1 MLLIILML
9 LGFVVNNIKYNK
21 IVKNIIDNF
30 LIKKE
35 GKSILKEIESKKL
48 LDEGL
53 LDSLDILTIS
63 SEIEKKTKKKIDISK
78 SKNYKKFNKYKDLI
92 NII

>member
-1 MLLIILML
+1 M
-9 LGFVVNNIKYNK
+9 NNIKYNK

>member
-1 MLLIILML
+1 ML
-9 LGFVVNNIKYNK
+9 LGVTVNNMRYNK
-21 IVKNIIDNF
+21 IIKNIIDNF

-35 GKSILKEIESKKL
+35 GNSILKEIENRKL

-53 LDSLDILTIS
+53 IDSLDILTIS

>member
-1 MLLIILML
+1 MA
-9 LGFVVNNIKYNK
+9 NNMKYNK

-35 GKSILKEIESKKL
+35 GKSILKEIENKKL

-63 SEIEKKTKKKIDISK
+63 SEIEKKIKKKIDISK

>member
-1 MLLIILML
+1 ML